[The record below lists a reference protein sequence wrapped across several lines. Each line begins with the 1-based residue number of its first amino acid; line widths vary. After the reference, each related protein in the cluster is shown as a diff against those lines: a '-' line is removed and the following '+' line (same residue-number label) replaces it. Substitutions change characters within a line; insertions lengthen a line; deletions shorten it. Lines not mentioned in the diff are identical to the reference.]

1 MAVRE
6 AIKAIIDNN
15 ELLASRIPEEAR
27 ADLAQVASAVLSDF
41 DMRNAWLNELV
52 NRIGLVLIHNRLYEN
67 PLAEFKKGTLEYGTA
82 IEEIFVGIAKS
93 YKYGMS
99 NTADEKEYA
108 LYNPDVSALFHKLNF
123 QQMYPVTVSEVEL
136 RRALLSEQ
144 NVQDLVDKIIS
155 SVYTG
160 ANYDEQLCML
170 NLFNIAGNDDY
181 LYKVH
186 VDAITTEATGKA
198 FAKAARA
205 MSRQLTFMN
214 TSYNKAGVPTYSN
227 MDDVVIFVTPE
238 VEASLDVDVLA
249 YAFHIDNVE
258 MRSRI
263 KVVPDFGG
271 LEQNVVAIMADKRFL
286 MVYDVVREMT
296 PGVYVQSE
304 LRWNYFYH
312 VWQIY
317 SISGFANAVAFTT
330 ETVGTDA
337 VSTVTV
343 APDEVTLPAGA
354 TLKLQATVTSTG
366 NANKGVI
373 WTSSDEDVATVD
385 NGGVIRTIAAGTAT
399 ITAKSV
405 FDSTKTGT
413 AAVTVE

>member
-99 NTADEKEYA
+99 DNADEKEYA

-186 VDAITTEATGKA
+186 VDAITNEATGKA

-214 TSYNKAGVPTYSN
+214 TAYNKAGVPTYSN

-238 VEASLDVDVLA
+238 VEASLDVDVMA
-249 YAFHIDNVE
+249 YAFHIDNVK

-271 LEQNVVAIMADKRFL
+271 LEENVIAIMADKRFL
-286 MVYDVVREMT
+286 MVYDAVRVMT
-296 PGVYVQSE
+296 P
-304 LRWNYFYH
+304 
-312 VWQIY
+312 
-317 SISGFANAVAFTT
+317 
-330 ETVGTDA
+330 
-337 VSTVTV
+337 
-343 APDEVTLPAGA
+343 
-354 TLKLQATVTSTG
+354 
-366 NANKGVI
+366 
-373 WTSSDEDVATVD
+373 
-385 NGGVIRTIAAGTAT
+385 
-399 ITAKSV
+399 
-405 FDSTKTGT
+405 
-413 AAVTVE
+413 